1 MSEQNLTPR
10 ILVVEDEWFIAEY
23 LQEVL
28 QDAGYLVSGPAARVN
43 QALLFLEQDHPH
55 AALLDVN
62 LRAETSVPI
71 ARVLSEKSVPLAFM
85 IGYAPNDLAR
95 DLKGRPVLNKAVD
108 LSPFKCVAQLT
119 AATAIS
125 QEHSG

>member
-10 ILVVEDEWFIAEY
+10 ILVVEDEWLIAEY

-43 QALLFLEQDHPH
+43 QALLLLEQDHPH

-71 ARVLSEKSVPLAFM
+71 ARVLSEKIS
-85 IGYAPNDLAR
+85 
-95 DLKGRPVLNKAVD
+95 PVRVHDWICA
-108 LSPFKCVAQLT
+108 
-119 AATAIS
+119 
-125 QEHSG
+125 E